1 MYEEF
6 NGLASINA
14 SDLDRLIKTNNNQFL
29 SNKRNE
35 ATLIKLLMEESNR
48 HSLQREI
55 EKLSISLPKQP
66 FSVASLRFPKRLTS

>member
-6 NGLASINA
+6 NGLASVNA
-14 SDLDRLIKTNNNQFL
+14 SDLGQLIKSDNNQFL
-29 SNKRNE
+29 SKKRNE

-55 EKLSISLPKQP
+55 EKLSVSHPRQP
-66 FSVASLRFPKRLTS
+66 LNKA

>member
-6 NGLASINA
+6 DGLASINA
-14 SDLDRLIKTNNNQFL
+14 SELGQLIKSDNNQFL

-55 EKLSISLPKQP
+55 DQLSISHPRQP
-66 FSVASLRFPKRLTS
+66 LNKA